1 MKLRHLQ
8 NIRIFF
14 NILHVTN
21 FSVQK
26 FVNVF
31 WQWWYRRGISYVFHK
46 ERERESLCV
55 GLCVVKSQVR
65 LSILIV
71 GYSSSNNESDFDE
84 CNFFSYETNFLKTL
98 KDEKDEIKRRW
109 FYVSYLHHQ
118 KSNFIS
124 LKHFKGTFQLFKQSF
139 VSERLFQNQLF

>member
-1 MKLRHLQ
+1 MCFDNDDIDEAFLTSSIKR
-8 NIRIFF
+8 
-14 NILHVTN
+14 
-21 FSVQK
+21 
-26 FVNVF
+26 
-31 WQWWYRRGISYVFHK
+31 

-98 KDEKDEIKRRW
+98 KDEKDEIKRR
-109 FYVSYLHHQ
+109 
-118 KSNFIS
+118 
-124 LKHFKGTFQLFKQSF
+124 
-139 VSERLFQNQLF
+139 